1 MFQQKDYKSF
11 QLEQIPAQEY
21 VIKKGDEV
29 TIRAYSRQGFDL
41 LDVMGGAQRGIQGGA
56 GGGRNIN
63 NISLGIPYTV
73 DIDGYVDMPILGK
86 YYVEGYTQSE
96 LEDQLESELASYF
109 NDPFVMI
116 RVPNRR
122 AFVYKG
128 QGGQVIQL
136 NNAPTNLLEV
146 LALSGGLGGN
156 LKAYKIKIIRGDL
169 SNPEIILVDLST
181 IEGLRDADLLIQTND
196 LIYIEERPRVVS
208 TLLRELTPIVA
219 LLTLTLSTI
228 ALIRN

>member
-1 MFQQKDYKSF
+1 M
-11 QLEQIPAQEY
+11 EQFPANEY
-21 VIKKGDEV
+21 IIKKGDEV

-41 LDVMGGAQRGIQGGA
+41 LDVMGGARRGGPQGNQNA
-56 GGGRNIN
+56 NTM
-63 NISLGIPYTV
+63 SLGFPFTV
-73 DIDGYVDMPILGK
+73 DVDGYIDMPILGR
-86 YYVEGYTQSE
+86 YYVEGYTQAE
-96 LEDQLESELASYF
+96 LEDQFEEELASYF

-122 AFVYKG
+122 TFVYYG
-128 QGGQVIQL
+128 QSAQVIIL

-146 LALSGGLGGN
+146 LALSGGLSGN

-169 SNPEIILVDLST
+169 NNPEIILVDLST
-181 IEGLRDADLLIQTND
+181 IKGLRDADLLIQTND
-196 LIYIEERPRVVS
+196 IIYVEERPRVVS
-208 TLLRELTPIVA
+208 TLLREITPLVA